1 MPAPVESASRAE
13 RLSVIGLLVAMAASA
28 ATLLVLSSPLRFW
41 ADELDWLVAFEGYD
55 AETLLTPH
63 NGHLIAGI
71 RVLYE
76 AFPDGFGAEYLP
88 FRLVS
93 VAAVLTCAG
102 LFFVLA
108 RRRIGG
114 PLALVPTL
122 ILLFFGSS
130 SEVVVSPLG
139 LPISLSIAFGL
150 AAFVLVERDTRLADA
165 GAMLALVLAISFDTF
180 GAIMAGGVAILLA
193 LDRGRRARLWVAL
206 VPVALFAAWWVWAQK
221 FDQGIASVDNVPGV
235 PLFVIESAAATIGA
249 ITGIG
254 KSFGSG
260 SEAVETVTAVVFA
273 IVALAALA
281 VLVARARRTGSSAS
295 LWAFGLTLVGF
306 WVAVAL
312 AESGDRQPTT
322 ARYLLFGAIMTF
334 LVFAEAYRGGRG
346 GRAVPFVVGALML
359 CLVGNSI
366 RLVVNSDGLADRA
379 DEVGSQLAMIELA
392 GEAGDPTFRPIFAD
406 PVGSDDIV
414 ASAGDIVAFDE
425 EVGALGMSVEEVKEL
440 SPELRAEADF
450 ILARA
455 LLLGIA
461 PFPED
466 EDPGSCRTEDAG
478 TRVPLPPGVHVVR
491 ATDGEGRPLRLGRFG
506 ESASVKVGETGPDPV
521 VFGIVGD
528 ELATSDPW
536 FADLDG
542 PLEICVSDS

>member
-1 MPAPVESASRAE
+1 
-13 RLSVIGLLVAMAASA
+13 MAASA
-28 ATLLVLSSPLRFW
+28 ATLLTLSSPLRFW
-41 ADELDWLVAFEGYD
+41 ADELDWLVAFDGYD

-139 LPISLSIAFGL
+139 LPISLSIALGL
-150 AAFVLVERDTRLADA
+150 AAFVLVERDTRPADA
-165 GAMLALVLAISFDTF
+165 GAMVALVLAISFDTF

-193 LDRGRRARLWVAL
+193 LDRERRAQLWVAL
-206 VPVALFAAWWVWAQK
+206 VPIALFAAWWVWAQK

-235 PLFVIESAAATIGA
+235 PLFVIESAAATVGA
-249 ITGIG
+249 ITAIG

-260 SEAVETVTAVVFA
+260 SESLETVTAVVFA

-346 GRAVPFVVGALML
+346 GRAVPFVVGVLAL
-359 CLVGNSI
+359 CLVGNAI

-379 DEVGSQLAMIELA
+379 DEVGSQLAMVELA
-392 GEAGDPTFRPIFAD
+392 GDAGDPTFRPIFAD
-406 PVGSDDIV
+406 PVGSNDIV
-414 ASAGDIVAFDE
+414 ASAGDVVAFSE
-425 EVGALGMSVEEVKEL
+425 EIGPLGMSVDEVKEL
-440 SPELRAEADF
+440 SPELRADADF

-455 LLLGIA
+455 LRLGTA
-461 PFPED
+461 PFTDSED
-466 EDPGSCRTEDAG
+466 LGACRTEDAG
-478 TRVPLPPGVHVVR
+478 TRVPLPPGIYAVR
-491 ATDGEGRPLRLGRFG
+491 STDGEGRPLRFGRFG
-506 ESASVKVGETGPDPV
+506 ESASVKVGESGPDRV
-521 VFGIVGD
+521 VFGIVED
-528 ELATSDPW
+528 ERAAADPW
-536 FADLDG
+536 FTDLDG
-542 PLEICVSDS
+542 PLEICPLEVSAS